1 MCRLPK
7 DFFDLLKHFDSF
19 SHCVEIALIID
30 INLVNRLMMF
40 CNFTGAELGGD
51 IIKAWLDRKQ
61 RDVSKKQ
68 WDIVN
73 AAISKCNLP
82 LYVKLVS
89 DVH

>member
-1 MCRLPK
+1 MIC
-7 DFFDLLKHFDSF
+7 
-19 SHCVEIALIID
+19 
-30 INLVNRLMMF
+30 

-89 DVH
+89 NLHKTTNMLIAHTGGIHRGYF

>member
-1 MCRLPK
+1 
-7 DFFDLLKHFDSF
+7 
-19 SHCVEIALIID
+19 
-30 INLVNRLMMF
+30 MMF